1 MSDVKTRRYLPI
13 ISRDLSQKV
22 RIYSILYIRQ
32 ETRYIRIVTDKDEIV
47 IRGKLSDLARG
58 LPASFDFCHSYLII
72 DKDRVEKLQD
82 VRIFFD
88 NGTSISVGKGAY
100 IAFRKRFN
108 EYLKMLS

>member
-1 MSDVKTRRYLPI
+1 MQAAHKDYLPI

-22 RIYSILYIRQ
+22 RIHSILYIWQ
-32 ETRYIRIVTDKDEIV
+32 ETRYIHIVTDREEIV
-47 IRGKLSDLARG
+47 VRGKLHDLARG

-82 VRIFFD
+82 VRIYFD
-88 NGTSISVGKGAY
+88 NGTSIHVGKGSY
-100 IAFRKRFN
+100 VAFRKRFN